1 MNDSR
6 RDVLDQKQ
14 KLIKRK
20 IYDNEQNIGIIDIG
34 KKRKTQEDSLLI
46 AGHPIFKNLELLLV
60 ADGMGGLSYGE
71 IVSNLVAVEV
81 LKWFENISSKN
92 IEFLNLIREYNI
104 YLHKIDTL
112 IRNKLNGGGSTL
124 VSAII
129 APDKTLITSVGDSRC
144 YALNENRLFQIN
156 KDHNEAWELFE
167 KHIIEKDDLRF
178 CKNNNL
184 LTSRLGGEKRKLKI
198 DSFILE
204 NNKYEKLLLCSDG
217 VTDIL
222 SDRAIKNVLLMENK
236 LQGIK
241 KLVDYSLNSIEY
253 KNNVNDKYFN
263 DCLYGGKDNISA
275 IIRKRKR

>member
-1 MNDSR
+1 M
-6 RDVLDQKQ
+6 
-14 KLIKRK
+14 
-20 IYDNEQNIGIIDIG
+20 
-34 KKRKTQEDSLLI
+34 
-46 AGHPIFKNLELLLV
+46 
-60 ADGMGGLSYGE
+60 
-71 IVSNLVAVEV
+71 
-81 LKWFENISSKN
+81 
-92 IEFLNLIREYNI
+92 
-104 YLHKIDTL
+104 
-112 IRNKLNGGGSTL
+112 
-124 VSAII
+124 
-129 APDKTLITSVGDSRC
+129 
-144 YALNENRLFQIN
+144 
-156 KDHNEAWELFE
+156 
-167 KHIIEKDDLRF
+167 
-178 CKNNNL
+178 

>member
-1 MNDSR
+1 MEYIEKMNR
-6 RDVLDQKQ
+6 LKTYYNNQINKKGKKQ
-14 KLIKRK
+14 KITFYTASV
-20 IYDNEQNIGIIDIG
+20 I
-34 KKRKTQEDSLLI
+34 
-46 AGHPIFKNLELLLV
+46 LV
-60 ADGMGGLSYGE
+60 L
-71 IVSNLVAVEV
+71 
-81 LKWFENISSKN
+81 
-92 IEFLNLIREYNI
+92 
-104 YLHKIDTL
+104 
-112 IRNKLNGGGSTL
+112 
-124 VSAII
+124 
-129 APDKTLITSVGDSRC
+129 KTLITSVGDSRC

-167 KHIIEKDDLRF
+167 KHIIEKEDLRF

-241 KLVDYSLNSIEY
+241 KLVDHSLNSIEY

-263 DCLYGGKDNISA
+263 DYLYGGKDNISA